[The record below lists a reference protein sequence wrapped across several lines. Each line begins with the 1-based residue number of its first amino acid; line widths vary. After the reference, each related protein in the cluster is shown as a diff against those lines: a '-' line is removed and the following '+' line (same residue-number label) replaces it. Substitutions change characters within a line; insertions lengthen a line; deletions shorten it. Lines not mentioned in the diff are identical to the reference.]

1 MGSDNTATTKISEN
15 QSKSRDRRYA
25 GLIPFSKGQS
35 GNPGGKPK
43 GTISI
48 AKHLQATA
56 TKENV
61 YQLVKKL
68 WLMAHSGDLEAA
80 KLILERV
87 DGKVK
92 EQVEMIEKQT
102 IEVILD

>member
-1 MGSDNTATTKISEN
+1 MGNDIPTLPENSAN
-15 QSKSRDRRYA
+15 QSNSRANRYA
-25 GLIPFSKGQS
+25 GLIPFKKGQS
-35 GNPGGKPK
+35 GNPTGKPK

-48 AKHLQATA
+48 ATHLKATA